1 MTFNITW
8 TLNNERHCCIN
19 YGRTPGEAAERVK
32 RDVVKRFGAEPTIEQ
47 VKPCK
52 VKHR

>member
-1 MTFNITW
+1 MTYNIVW
-8 TLNNERHCCIN
+8 TLNNERHHAIN
-19 YGRTPGEAAERVK
+19 YVARRY
-32 RDVVKRFGAEPTIEQ
+32 GAEPTIEQ